1 MIVNGNDMICEPE
14 MTLRNMLEK
23 LNLDED
29 KVVVEINL
37 EIVSRKSYKN
47 LFLNEEDKI
56 EIVSFVGGGWY
67 EIWRI
72 WTNADRKA
80 YIKNS

>member
-23 LNLDED
+23 LNLGED

-37 EIVSRKSYKN
+37 EIVSRKSYKD
-47 LFLNEEDKI
+47 LILNEEDKI
-56 EIVSFVGGGWY
+56 EIVSFVGGG
-67 EIWRI
+67 
-72 WTNADRKA
+72 
-80 YIKNS
+80 

>member
-56 EIVSFVGGGWY
+56 EIVSFVGGG
-67 EIWRI
+67 
-72 WTNADRKA
+72 
-80 YIKNS
+80 

>member
-14 MTLRNMLEK
+14 ITLSNMLEK

-56 EIVSFVGGGWY
+56 EIVSFVGGG
-67 EIWRI
+67 
-72 WTNADRKA
+72 
-80 YIKNS
+80 